1 MLQPDD
7 PGNESRFW
15 HHSEWIP
22 THGPQETQPQEYEL
36 QGGCTWH
43 GTGWQDKKRRQ
54 SSVEVDFVK
63 RSKHVFKSYNIH
75 P

>member
-22 THGPQETQPQEYEL
+22 THGPQETQPQEYNMSWIGRSPDL
-36 QGGCTWH
+36 AA
-43 GTGWQDKKRRQ
+43 RREGYRENEY
-54 SSVEVDFVK
+54 S
-63 RSKHVFKSYNIH
+63 
-75 P
+75 